1 MSIPLAPP
9 SGMRDLLPPE
19 AARRARLASR
29 LKRHFGRW
37 GYALVT
43 TPPFEHAEVIERG
56 LDTLDRRD
64 LLRFVEPD
72 SGEVALL
79 RPDITPQI
87 ARIVATRLAD
97 RPPPFRLCYAGSLI
111 RQRRGRARRQR
122 QSMQAGVELIG
133 VSSID
138 GDIEAIELAA
148 SSLLA
153 AGLETFSIE
162 LSVVS
167 LARAA
172 LAEVPDRAR
181 VGVEEALIQKDGA
194 ELDRR
199 LARAGVPKA
208 VSRRL
213 RGVAELYGDVSVVL
227 RRAKPLFER
236 PEEKAGLT
244 RLGKIVRRLEK
255 RGLGERLSI
264 DLGEVRGASYYT
276 GVSFRLL
283 APGPGEPVG
292 AGGRYDGL
300 LGRFGMP
307 APATGFGI
315 DLGHLEWALSA
326 AGTALEGRDQARVV
340 VSGGSAARREELAV
354 RLRGRSVD
362 AAVVSGST
370 SAALDYARGWEY
382 DAAAMLRGDGAM
394 VVRVDGEQRPLP
406 EKIDRAF
413 VRWVLGRTA
422 GSKS

>member
-19 AARRARLASR
+19 AARRARLAKS
-29 LKRHFGRW
+29 LTRHFGRW

-87 ARIVATRLAD
+87 ARIVATRLSE

-133 VSSID
+133 VPSID
-138 GDIEAIELAA
+138 ADVEAIELAA
-148 SSLLA
+148 GSLGA
-153 AGLETFSIE
+153 AGLDGFSVE

-172 LAEVPDRAR
+172 LAEVPESARA
-181 VGVEEALIQKDGA
+181 GVEEALIQKDGA
-194 ELDRR
+194 ELDRQ
-199 LARAGVPKA
+199 LTRAGVAKA

-213 RGVAELYGDVSVVL
+213 RGVAELYGDVNAVL
-227 RRAKPLFER
+227 KRARPLFVR
-236 PEEKAGLT
+236 PEEKAGLA
-244 RLGKIVRRLEK
+244 RLGKIVRRLDK
-255 RGLGERLSI
+255 RGLGARLSV

-326 AGTALEGRDQARVV
+326 AGAAVQGRTEPRVV
-340 VSGGSAARREELAV
+340 VAGGSAARREQIAV
-354 RLRGRSVD
+354 RLRRRNVA
-362 AAVVSGST
+362 AAVLDGGK

-382 DAAAMLRGDGAM
+382 DAAVLLRGDGAM
-394 VVRVDGEQRPLP
+394 VVRVDGEQQNLP
-406 EKIDRAF
+406 DKTDRAF
-413 VRWVLGRTA
+413 VRWVLGH